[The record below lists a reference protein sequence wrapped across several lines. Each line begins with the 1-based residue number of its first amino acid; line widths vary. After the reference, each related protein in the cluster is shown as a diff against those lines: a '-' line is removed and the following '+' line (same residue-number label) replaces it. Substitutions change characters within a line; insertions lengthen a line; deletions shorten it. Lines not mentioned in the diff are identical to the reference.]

1 MVLLA
6 AGTGGGA
13 GSGEGVLQVAG
24 PASRGCGA
32 WFDRLTMFGG
42 DGGHRTLAGWRV
54 RCPEYPLGQWHTV
67 RVLESGTVI
76 LECKDGKYE
85 PLGEEDVMTLQ

>member
-13 GSGEGVLQVAG
+13 GGGEGVLQVAG

-42 DGGHRTLAGWRV
+42 DGGQNSRRV
-54 RCPEYPLGQWHTV
+54 ASALP
-67 RVLESGTVI
+67 
-76 LECKDGKYE
+76 
-85 PLGEEDVMTLQ
+85 